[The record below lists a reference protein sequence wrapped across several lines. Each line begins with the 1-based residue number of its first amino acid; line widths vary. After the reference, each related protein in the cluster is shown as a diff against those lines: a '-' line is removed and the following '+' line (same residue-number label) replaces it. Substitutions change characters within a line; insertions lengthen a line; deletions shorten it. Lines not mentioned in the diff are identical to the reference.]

1 MGIAPMGEAPM
12 EMPPWH
18 PHERGALLNTMAERE
33 MAGGDGA
40 GSAVPGREGFATAPA
55 TAPAPAT
62 GARAPARPSTAAWL
76 AGLSGLPHALAGP
89 ELGPLQLAW
98 LGDAVWELHQRLRQ
112 CQRPG
117 RSADLH
123 RAVVAAVRAD
133 AQALALEQLEPLL
146 REQELDWVRRG
157 RNRAGRGPRAGEAG
171 VYGRA
176 TGFETMVGWL
186 FLQNPSRLAELLDQL
201 EENAR

>member
-1 MGIAPMGEAPM
+1 M
-12 EMPPWH
+12 
-18 PHERGALLNTMAERE
+18 T
-33 MAGGDGA
+33 GGPCV
-40 GSAVPGREGFATAPA
+40 GSASPGIETSVGERSVTEIPVPET
-55 TAPAPAT
+55 
-62 GARAPARPSTAAWL
+62 PARSPRAKARSGRSTAAWL

-146 REQELDWVRRG
+146 SAAELDWVRRG
-157 RNRAGRGPRAGEAG
+157 RNKAGRGPRAGEAG